1 MNKTELLARVPLFR
15 ALSHAEIKKLA
26 DVVILKKCEKG
37 EAIVL
42 EEDPS
47 ANAMFVIVKGKIRI
61 SVTGFEGRE
70 AILAIMGPGD
80 YFGEMSVIDGAPRSA
95 SVYAVAETEL
105 MLLRRED
112 LLQQLETN
120 PKLALS
126 MLIEFSRRLRIADSR
141 ITSLA
146 LLDVYG
152 RVANTLMDLAR
163 TKGKKVGSIAVI
175 EHRPTQQEIAE
186 MSGTTRETVSRVLNK
201 LQRSGSLIV
210 ERDKILILRQEELK
224 NEETDRLD

>member
-1 MNKTELLARVPLFR
+1 MNKTELLARVPLFS
-15 ALSHAEIKKLA
+15 ALNHSEIKKLA
-26 DVVILKKCEKG
+26 DVVILKKYGKG

-42 EEDPS
+42 EDDAS
-47 ANAMFVIVKGKIRI
+47 ANSMFVIVKGKIRI

-95 SVYAVAETEL
+95 SVYAVAPAEL

-112 LLQQLETN
+112 LLQQLESN

-126 MLIEFSRRLRIADSR
+126 MLIEFSRRLRMADSR

-146 LLDVYG
+146 LLGVYG
-152 RVANTLMDLAR
+152 RVANTLMELAR
-163 TKGKKVGSIAVI
+163 TKGKKVGNISVI
-175 EHRPTQQEIAE
+175 ENRPTQQEIAE
-186 MSGTTRETVSRVLNK
+186 MAGTTRETVSRVLNK
-201 LQRSGSLIV
+201 LQRSGTLIV
-210 ERDKILILRQEELK
+210 ERDKILILRQEELE
-224 NEETDRLD
+224 NEENDRLD

>member
-1 MNKTELLARVPLFR
+1 MNKTELLAHVPLFK
-15 ALSHAEIKKLA
+15 ALQHSEIKKLA
-26 DVVILKKCEKG
+26 DVVILKKYEKG

-42 EEDPS
+42 EDDTT

-61 SVTGFEGRE
+61 SVTGFEGKE

-80 YFGEMSVIDGAPRSA
+80 YFGEMSVIDGSPRSA
-95 SVYAVAETEL
+95 SVYAVAATEL

-112 LLQQLETN
+112 LLRQLECN

-126 MLIEFSRRLRIADSR
+126 MLIEFSRRLRMADGR

-152 RVANTLMDLAR
+152 RVANTIMELAR
-163 TKGKKVGSIAVI
+163 NKGKKVGGIAVI
-175 EHRPTQQEIAE
+175 ENRPTQQEIAD

-201 LQRSGSLIV
+201 LQRSGAIIV
-210 ERDKILILRQEELK
+210 ERDKILIMRQEKLN
-224 NEETDRLD
+224 NENNDSLD